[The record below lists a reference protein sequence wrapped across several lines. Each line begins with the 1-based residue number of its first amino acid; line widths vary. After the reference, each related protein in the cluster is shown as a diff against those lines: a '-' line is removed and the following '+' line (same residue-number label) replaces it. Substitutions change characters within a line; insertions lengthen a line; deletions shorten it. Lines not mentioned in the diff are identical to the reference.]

1 MRLSCYLVDSK
12 TRQQDSRS
20 FMTWPV
26 YVYIYMI
33 EKDTTNWRNRQTLP
47 ITLATFVALRASS
60 CLPLLRMY
68 RGSTMSHRNSA
79 EMEFIPDDMELETQ
93 CHDDVIKWKHFPR
106 YWSLVL
112 GIHRWPINS
121 PHKGLWRRAMM
132 FSLIC
137 ALNKRL
143 SKQSWGWWFETSSR
157 PLWCQCN
164 VQRER
169 FLTYTFMM
177 YYKELLIMTFTANRE
192 WVQILYFRVNKLDMH
207 FP

>member
-1 MRLSCYLVDSK
+1 M
-12 TRQQDSRS
+12 
-20 FMTWPV
+20 
-26 YVYIYMI
+26 YIYI
-33 EKDTTNWRNRQTLP
+33 YNRERHYKLEESSN
-47 ITLATFVALRASS
+47 ITDNS
-60 CLPLLRMY
+60 CH
-68 RGSTMSHRNSA
+68 MSHRNSA

-112 GIHRWPINS
+112 GIHRWPMNS

-177 YYKELLIMTFTANRE
+177 YYKELLIMTFTANKE